1 MSEVYKF
8 KSGKAVHSIQNRQ
21 TEQAAKE
28 VNNRQMYAYITA

>member
-1 MSEVYKF
+1 MSKVYKF

-28 VNNRQMYAYITA
+28 VNNRQMYAYIAA